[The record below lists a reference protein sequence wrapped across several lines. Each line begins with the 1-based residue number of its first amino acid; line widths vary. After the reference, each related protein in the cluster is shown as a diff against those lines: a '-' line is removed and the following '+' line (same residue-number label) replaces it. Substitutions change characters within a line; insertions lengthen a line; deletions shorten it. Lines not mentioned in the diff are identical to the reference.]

1 MYRQQLS
8 QSSGSRLFAIIR
20 YDLVS
25 PGIQGG
31 KKDSKFVMLV
41 GTLLG
46 TLYVMYK
53 TVNLKTL
60 IQYRNTKVIFG
71 VTGLVTSSG
80 TDNLHLVCNYR
91 TLFSMFAELIQ
102 IFHIIKPVENFVNTV
117 SKIKKRHSID
127 EFNIKIVS

>member
-1 MYRQQLS
+1 MS
-8 QSSGSRLFAIIR
+8 QSNGSRLFVIIR

-41 GTLLG
+41 GTL
-46 TLYVMYK
+46 YVMYK

-60 IQYRNTKVIFG
+60 IQCRNTKVIFG

>member
-1 MYRQQLS
+1 
-8 QSSGSRLFAIIR
+8 
-20 YDLVS
+20 
-25 PGIQGG
+25 
-31 KKDSKFVMLV
+31 MLV

-60 IQYRNTKVIFG
+60 IQYRNAKVIFG

-91 TLFSMFAELIQ
+91 TLFSMFAELMQ
-102 IFHIIKPVENFVNTV
+102 IFHIYQTSGEFCQYSFEN
-117 SKIKKRHSID
+117 KKTS
-127 EFNIKIVS
+127 VY